1 MTGKSGDFN
10 QDKPESENNNENLP
24 DIESELF
31 TIAGS
36 DEKSS
41 PIVKT
46 DEPPELKP
54 SRPGSVEKIMDEIGS
69 FKAFDTRSLESEGS
83 FDGLKSVDLGLS
95 EDVFGISGN
104 EVVKAKSPV
113 ISAEQKPE
121 PVVEIRDEDIP
132 SLGAEID
139 DDGDLDIP
147 EELTKPGILKR
158 NTTGG
163 NLAVI
168 PRETDTNDNYGY
180 KPDAGSI
187 LLEKHRSGFTGVM
200 KVVTGSWNYV
210 LWWHG
215 GMLGDIDNYGF
226 LLADILKKTGFD
238 ERVVSDIAKQP
249 LDPVE
254 TARRRHLIR
263 DGDEKRYMNKCRQA
277 GFEELFRENVNFTC
291 EFNQSFSFNFVLPTI
306 NPLPLIVKGIVENYP
321 PSLSFALS
329 EGEEPSGINN
339 EVWDLLKFS
348 EYLDPLWVRAVE
360 LFRTGKN
367 WREATIYSGIS
378 DREAENLACA
388 LRLCG
393 ALNPKLVSRNNH
405 QQTTRGRFFNLLEKI
420 SIQTPEVFFGGT
432 DAKARSNYREYLLFL
447 AEMPLKMQSF
457 LHDEITW
464 LKKEMEQKLQ
474 DIT

>member
-1 MTGKSGDFN
+1 MTEKSGDFN
-10 QDKPESENNNENLP
+10 PDKPESENHNENLP

-36 DEKSS
+36 DNKSGQ
-41 PIVKT
+41 VRNT
-46 DEPPELKP
+46 EDPPEIKP
-54 SRPGSVEKIMDEIGS
+54 SRPGTIEKIMDEIGS
-69 FKAFDTRSLESEGS
+69 FKSFEAGSLESEGS
-83 FDGLKSVDLGLS
+83 FDGMKSVDLGIS
-95 EDVFGISGN
+95 EDVFGISGDVVQKGKIEPPQ
-104 EVVKAKSPV
+104 EVKY
-113 ISAEQKPE
+113 E
-121 PVVEIRDEDIP
+121 PALEIRDEDIP
-132 SLGAEID
+132 DVGAGIEED
-139 DDGDLDIP
+139 PDFDVP

-168 PRETDTNDNYGY
+168 PRETDTNDTSGY

-187 LLEKHRSGFTGVM
+187 LLEKHRSGFTGIM

-226 LLADILKKTGFD
+226 ILADILKKSGFD
-238 ERVVSDIAKQP
+238 ERAVSDIAKP
-249 LDPVE
+249 VLDPVE

-263 DGDEKRYMNKCRQA
+263 EGDEKRYMNKCRQA
-277 GFEELFRENVNFTC
+277 GFEELFRENVSFTC
-291 EFNQSFSFNFVLPTI
+291 DFNQSFSFNFVLPVV
-306 NPLPLIVKGIVENYP
+306 NPLPLIVKGIVENYH

-348 EYLDPLWVRAVE
+348 EYLDPLWIRAVE
-360 LFRTGKN
+360 LFRSGKN
-367 WREATIYSGIS
+367 WKEASIYSGIS
-378 DREAENLACA
+378 DREGENLACA

-393 ALNPKLVSRNNH
+393 ALNPKLFSRNNH

-420 SIQTPEVFFGGT
+420 SIQSPEVFFGGT

-464 LKKEMEQKLQ
+464 LKREMERKLL